1 MRLFAIVSYL
11 GTSYHGWQKQPGD
24 LSVQEEIEK
33 VLSKILNTPVDIYAS
48 GRTDAGV
55 HALGQTFHF
64 DVDKDVDISKLRY
77 SANMLLPPSIVL
89 KELKEVDDDFHA
101 RFSASGKTYRYSL
114 YFGERDPFLEGRS
127 CFYPYEFDLDL
138 FKYAFAKFMGTH
150 NYQDFTSKE
159 EDQSDFYRSI
169 SSISVS
175 KRDKELFIDI
185 SGNGFMRYMVR
196 FIIGTAL
203 AVASKKEPLDFIDK
217 HLDSKKRNIVSYKAD
232 ASGLYL
238 LEVIY

>member
-1 MRLFAIVSYL
+1 MRLFAIVSYV

-24 LSVQEEIEK
+24 TSVQEEIEK
-33 VLSKILNTPVDIYAS
+33 VLSKILNTPIDIYAS

-64 DVDKDVDISKLRY
+64 DVDKDVDTSKLRY
-77 SANMLLPPSIVL
+77 SVNMLLPPSIVL

-101 RFSASGKTYRYSL
+101 RFSATGKTYRYSL

-138 FKYAFAKFMGTH
+138 FKYALAKFMGTH

-175 KRDKELFIDI
+175 KKDKELYVDI

-203 AVASKKEPLDFIDK
+203 AVASKKESLDFIDK